1 MVLNLI
7 LWPFNTVSFS
17 CYSDRQPRIILLI
30 FHNYNF
36 ATVKNCNINIWHG
49 ISKRIRTHRLR
60 TTTLDLLPLSVLALS
75 ITYLALLVPEKL
87 LAAHS
92 RNHHLKQINLSKRKN
107 ATGGVDLRKIFLWGA
122 LHGHKS
128 PATLSMIFEVWGRRQ
143 AWESRESCHSR
154 ADGDSHSDSSPP
166 VGYTVGI
173 NFPTKPNLLDIGFPK

>member
-17 CYSDRQPRIILLI
+17 CYSDPQSRIILLI

-92 RNHHLKQINLSKRKN
+92 RNHHLKQINFQRGRMLQVGWTLEKSSFGEHFMD
-107 ATGGVDLRKIFLWGA
+107 TSHLLHSVWSLRSEEEGK
-122 LHGHKS
+122 HG
-128 PATLSMIFEVWGRRQ
+128 
-143 AWESRESCHSR
+143 R
-154 ADGDSHSDSSPP
+154 AGKVAIPELMGTDILIPP
-166 VGYTVGI
+166 
-173 NFPTKPNLLDIGFPK
+173 LL

>member
-17 CYSDRQPRIILLI
+17 CYSDPQPRIILLI

-75 ITYLALLVPEKL
+75 ITYLALLVPEK
-87 LAAHS
+87 AGS
-92 RNHHLKQINLSKRKN
+92 TFQKPSSETDQLSKRKN

-122 LHGHKS
+122 FHGHKS
-128 PATLSMIFEVWGRRQ
+128 PTTLSMIFEVWGRRQ

-166 VGYTVGI
+166 VGYIVGI

>member
-17 CYSDRQPRIILLI
+17 CYSDPQPRIILLI

-87 LAAHS
+87 LAAYS
-92 RNHHLKQINLSKRKN
+92 RNHHLRQINFQRGRMLHVGWILEKSSF
-107 ATGGVDLRKIFLWGA
+107 GGSTSWTQVTCYTQYDLWGLRKKASMGEQGELPFQSWWGQPFWLLPFCR
-122 LHGHKS
+122 LHSGH
-128 PATLSMIFEVWGRRQ
+128 Q
-143 AWESRESCHSR
+143 
-154 ADGDSHSDSSPP
+154 
-166 VGYTVGI
+166 
-173 NFPTKPNLLDIGFPK
+173 FPTKPNLLDIGFPK

>member
-17 CYSDRQPRIILLI
+17 CYSDPQPRIILLI

-87 LAAHS
+87 LAAYS
-92 RNHHLKQINLSKRKN
+92 RNHHLRQINFQRGRMLHVGWILEKSSFGEHFMD
-107 ATGGVDLRKIFLWGA
+107 ASHLLHSVWSLR
-122 LHGHKS
+122 S
-128 PATLSMIFEVWGRRQ
+128 
-143 AWESRESCHSR
+143 WESRESCHSR
-154 ADGDSHSDSSPP
+154 ADGDSHSDSSPS

-173 NFPTKPNLLDIGFPK
+173 NFPPSQTC